1 MIRDEAHGINVFLRA
16 ACRDDDL
23 FVFEYAAATQCVAN
37 VTQQLRRLNHAS
49 FTDETARHATF
60 GGTHKNNSALAQNF
74 FVGLR
79 SRMSIHAT
87 IHRRSDQDRATGGE
101 CGY

>member
-1 MIRDEAHGINVFLRA
+1 MIRDEAHRIDIFLRA
-16 ACRDDDL
+16 ARRDDDL

-37 VTQQLRRLNHAS
+37 VTQQLRRLDHAT
-49 FTDETARHATF
+49 FADETARHAAF
-60 GGTHKNNSALAQNF
+60 GGTRKNNSALAQNF
-74 FVGLR
+74 FVGLGGG
-79 SRMSIHAT
+79 MSIHAT